1 MLLFLPSALSLGNP
15 IFSHVPRYS
24 ETRTRLVS
32 VPASFSK
39 AATESSAEELSNHHF
54 LLSVSKAS
62 SGLLSPGIRIFDW
75 AIIGRPPIGSGLGL
89 SPSHRLFWSTHVAQ
103 LHCISLYLAIEG
115 LPPQSCPRPSLLLP
129 VVPWQLCCLQ
139 SQSSPVP
146 SQTRRSAAPA
156 STVDLLA
163 PEPALHLGN
172 PTTPPTAATSAAH
185 RRPPTLP
192 LHDRLQNSLALFV
205 LSCRSATPAPRPH
218 LLYRPGQLQ
227 ITHTLSA
234 AARRTPSPPG
244 LQSTWSQRPSATRRP
259 FDSRRVALI
268 IRPSL
273 FGLDPALPTR
283 IPSLIEYNPRRSLA
297 PRAADLC
304 LAIVPTIPPRPPP
317 ESPSHR
323 RDPPPPHARPSAIG
337 VGVGD
342 CACCEKSRPRS
353 INRPASA
360 PFPPLARASACDSE
374 STG

>member
-24 ETRTRLVS
+24 ETRTRLIS

-39 AATESSAEELSNHHF
+39 AATESSAGELSNHHF
-54 LLSVSKAS
+54 LLSVSKS
-62 SGLLSPGIRIFDW
+62 QFRFTLPRHSDIRLGDH
-75 AIIGRPPIGSGLGL
+75 RPSA
-89 SPSHRLFWSTHVAQ
+89 HRLWAWPFPIPSPFLEHPRCAAA
-103 LHCISLYLAIEG
+103 LHLPLPCHRGS
-115 LPPQSCPRPSLLLP
+115 PPQSCPRPSLLLP

-317 ESPSHR
+317 RVPVASTRPAAA
-323 RDPPPPHARPSAIG
+323 ARPS
-337 VGVGD
+337 VRHW
-342 CACCEKSRPRS
+342 CWCW
-353 INRPASA
+353 
-360 PFPPLARASACDSE
+360 
-374 STG
+374 